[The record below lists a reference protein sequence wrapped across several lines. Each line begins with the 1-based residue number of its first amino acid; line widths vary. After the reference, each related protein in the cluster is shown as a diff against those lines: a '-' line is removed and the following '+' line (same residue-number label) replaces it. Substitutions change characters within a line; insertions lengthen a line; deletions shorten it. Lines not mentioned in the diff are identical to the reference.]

1 MNFLRIKPRRT
12 AEKSVSSTVPAAGRL
27 SIRPGDKLMNQIN
40 MINLSERDLGIVK
53 TLQPLVEEHLDCIV
67 NTLYDAIGK
76 QPKLLDI
83 INEHSSVDRLKKTLR
98 QHMKELFNGE
108 INEEFIEKRRR
119 IANVHVRIGLKTQW
133 YMSAFQ
139 ELFNS
144 LIWLISQEDRTTDE
158 KIEAI
163 SSVSKL
169 LNLEQQLVLE
179 AYENEEERLRLIVQQ
194 KRESMIASVHSVSQE
209 LAAISEETSASLK
222 ELSLKSDSILQLS
235 KEGMTLADESAS
247 HSVRGQTMLKDQ
259 GEKLQDIRTAVLDI
273 QAFSTELNHIAS
285 SITEVITIVGNIAGQ
300 TNLLA
305 LNASIE
311 AARAGEY
318 GKGFAVVAE
327 EIRKLSDQTKTST
340 ANVSDHI
347 MKTNHLIGQMSQS
360 VDKVNDL
367 VIEGM
372 ESMGKT
378 DEDFNELLELI
389 TNTKKQN
396 HRIEEEMAQL
406 NRIVDEIDHAS
417 QEVANSAV
425 ALSDSTDDLHHDN

>member
-1 MNFLRIKPRRT
+1 MKLFRFKPKKTVEIET
-12 AEKSVSSTVPAAGRL
+12 ASTVSAAGRL
-27 SIRPGDKLMNQIN
+27 SIRPGGSLKRQLD
-40 MINLSERDLGIVK
+40 MIGLTEKDLAIVK
-53 TLQPLVEEHLDCIV
+53 TLQPLVNEHIEDIV
-67 NTLYDAIGK
+67 TAFYDAVGK
-76 QPKLLDI
+76 QPNLLKI
-83 INEHSSVDRLKKTLR
+83 IQENSSVDRLKKTLR
-98 QHMKELFNGE
+98 QHILELFNGE
-108 INEEFIEKRRR
+108 IDEEFIQKRLR
-119 IANVHVRIGLKTQW
+119 IAYVHVRIGLKTKW

-144 LIWLISQEDRTTDE
+144 LIALISVQDQTTEE
-158 KIEAI
+158 KIAAI

-179 AYENEEERLRLIVQQ
+179 AYENEEERLRTVVQQ
-194 KRESMIASVHSVSQE
+194 KRETMIASVHSISQE

-235 KEGMTLADESAS
+235 KDGMALADDSAN
-247 HSVRGQTMLKDQ
+247 HSVRGQKMLKDQ
-259 GEKLQDIRTAVLDI
+259 GEKLSEIQTAVADI
-273 QAFSTELNHIAS
+273 QTFSAELNQIAS
-285 SITEVITIVGNIAGQ
+285 NITEVITIVGNIAGQ

-340 ANVSDHI
+340 SNVSDHI
-347 MKTNHLIGQMSQS
+347 MKTNSLIGQMSHS

-367 VIEGM
+367 VVQGM
-372 ESMGKT
+372 DSMGKT

-389 TNTKKQN
+389 ANTKKQN
-396 HRIEEEMAQL
+396 HLIEGEMAQL
-406 NRIVDEIDHAS
+406 NRIVDEIEHAS

-425 ALSDSTDDLHHDN
+425 ALSDSTDDLHYDN

>member
-1 MNFLRIKPRRT
+1 MKLFKIKPKQT
-12 AEKSVSSTVPAAGRL
+12 AERETASAVEAAGRL
-27 SIRPGDKLMNQIN
+27 SIRPGSNLAKQLD
-40 MINLSERDLGIVK
+40 MIKLSERDLAVVK
-53 TLQPLVEEHLDCIV
+53 SLQPLVERHLDSIV
-67 NTLYDAIGK
+67 TAFYGAIGK
-76 QPKLLDI
+76 QPNLLAI
-83 INEHSSVDRLKKTLR
+83 IEKHSSVDRLKRTLR
-98 QHMKELFNGE
+98 QHIQELFNGE
-108 INEEFIEKRRR
+108 IDDEFIEKRLR
-119 IANVHVRIGLKTQW
+119 IAYVHVCIGLETKW

-144 LIWLISQEDRTTDE
+144 LVKLISEQDQTADE
-158 KIEAI
+158 KIAAI

-179 AYENEEERLRLIVQQ
+179 AYEKEEERLRTVA
-194 KRESMIASVHSVSQE
+194 REKKEEMIASVHSISQE

-222 ELSLKSDSILQLS
+222 ELSSKSDAILQLS
-235 KEGMTLADESAS
+235 KDGMALADESANR
-247 HSVRGQTMLKDQ
+247 SVQGQKMLKDQ
-259 GEKLQDIRTAVLDI
+259 GEKLANIQTAVTDI
-273 QAFSTELNHIAS
+273 QAFSTELNQIAS

-340 ANVSDHI
+340 SNVSDHI

-367 VIEGM
+367 VTKGM
-372 ESMGKT
+372 NSMGKT
-378 DEDFNELLELI
+378 DEDFNELLNLI
-389 TNTKKQN
+389 TSTKKQN
-396 HRIEEEMAQL
+396 HLIEDEMGQL
-406 NRIVDEIDHAS
+406 NHIVDEIEHAS

-425 ALSDSTDDLHHDN
+425 ALSDSTDDLHYDN